1 MKRLSILDNEK
12 CVGCQSCMFA
22 CARRTGQ
29 GGLAESRIGIRSEGG
44 IEHGFVV
51 VVCRACEHPQCSKVC
66 PTDALVPKK
75 GGGVSFHPDKCIGC
89 ELCVKAC
96 PIGAVFWDIEINK
109 PMICIACGYCVK
121 YCPCSVLAL
130 EEIPEKEVAEVE
142 NA

>member
-1 MKRLSILDNEK
+1 MSMLYVRLCKKNGS
-12 CVGCQSCMFA
+12 GRSCGKQD
-22 CARRTGQ
+22 RDQIGRWYRTRLCGRCLQ
-29 GGLAESRIGIRSEGG
+29 GLRT
-44 IEHGFVV
+44 
-51 VVCRACEHPQCSKVC
+51 PQCSKVC

-96 PIGAVFWDIEINK
+96 PIGAVFWDIEIKK

-130 EEIPEKEVAEVE
+130 EEIPEREVAEVE